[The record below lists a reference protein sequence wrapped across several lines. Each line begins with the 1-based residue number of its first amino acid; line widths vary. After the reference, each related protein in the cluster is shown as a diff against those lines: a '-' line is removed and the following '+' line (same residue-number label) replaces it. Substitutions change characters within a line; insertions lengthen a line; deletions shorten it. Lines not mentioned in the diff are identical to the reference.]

1 MFVLS
6 SWLHSSPNVGYPG
19 SVLVVGITCDRYVRV
34 PQHSF
39 FLVEPRD
46 GATRVHQSSAFR
58 NVQPEA
64 RGRNV
69 TAFAAAQVYMIP
81 QDMYGGIC
89 YILGEILGGLYS

>member
-6 SWLHSSPNVGYPG
+6 SWLHSSPDVGYPG
-19 SVLVVGITCDRYVRV
+19 SALVVVGITCDRYVRV
-34 PQHSF
+34 PQLFF

-46 GATRVHQSSAFR
+46 GATRVRQSSAFR

-64 RGRNV
+64 RGRDV

-81 QDMYGGIC
+81 QDMYGGIFC
-89 YILGEILGGLYS
+89 MLGFRN